1 MAEGRCVK
9 YLLDANICIL
19 MLAGGSKIL
28 AQRIADCDAGDLGVS
43 VVVFAE
49 LALGSHR
56 GRPPPPEVL
65 DGLIEQVE
73 LLPFDEAAAR
83 AYASLPFRR
92 GSFDRLAAAHALA
105 LDLTLVTSNERDF
118 ADIPELK
125 IENWTL

>member
-1 MAEGRCVK
+1 MK

-19 MLAGGSKIL
+19 MLAGGSEIL
-28 AQRIADCDAGDLGVS
+28 ARRITDCDAGDLGVS

-49 LALGSHR
+49 LALGSNR
-56 GRPPPPEVL
+56 GRPPPPEAL

-83 AYASLPFRR
+83 AYATLPFRR
-92 GSFDRLAAAHALA
+92 GSFDRLIAAHALA
-105 LDLTLVTSNERDF
+105 LDLTLVTNNERDLS
-118 ADIPELK
+118 DIPELK